1 MNRCGPLN
9 SLTVGPNLLTLGAQ
23 QVVPDL
29 PVVVGVGGRG
39 WGGGG
44 RDWESS
50 VWCEMTVVTR
60 SGGVM
65 NTWRTAERHADSLSR
80 RRFKPLPGVQLLS
93 QVKGHVA
100 SRVEDRGG

>member
-1 MNRCGPLN
+1 M
-9 SLTVGPNLLTLGAQ
+9 GAQ

-29 PVVVGVGGRG
+29 PAVVGVGV

-44 RDWESS
+44 GGRYSESS
-50 VWCEMTVVTR
+50 VWCEMTLITR

-65 NTWRTAERHADSLSR
+65 NTWCTADRHAHSLSR
-80 RRFKPLPGVQLLS
+80 RRFKPLSGVQLLS
-93 QVKGHVA
+93 QVKGHVP